1 MQDVWEKVRFVLRA
15 GQLVEEITDQYSQ
28 FPFLLGWAITI
39 HRSQGRTL
47 EKVFVDLS
55 QGAFAAGQAYVAIS
69 RVTRLDGLLLR
80 TRPRARDFF
89 VHERVGAFLEYIEAG
104 LRKDAADSRDVR

>member
-1 MQDVWEKVRFVLRA
+1 MLRDETGDFRVEPHVWKKVRFALSS
-15 GQLVEEITDQYSQ
+15 GQLSEEATDEYRQ
-28 FPFLLGWAITI
+28 FPFVLGWAVTI
-39 HRSQGRTL
+39 HRAQGRTL

-80 TRPRARDFF
+80 SRPHPRDFF
-89 VHERVGAFLEYIEAG
+89 VHERVTAFLEYIEG
-104 LRKDAADSRDVR
+104 EE

>member
-1 MQDVWEKVRFVLRA
+1 
-15 GQLVEEITDQYSQ
+15 
-28 FPFLLGWAITI
+28 
-39 HRSQGRTL
+39 
-47 EKVFVDLS
+47 VDLS

-89 VHERVGAFLEYIEAG
+89 VHERVSAFLDYIAPKAETE
-104 LRKDAADSRDVR
+104 KADLADE